1 MLFKL
6 EKETSNEA
14 QSLDEKDLEVVDMGL
29 LPSSI
34 SSSSSE
40 SFEEA
45 TDETSTTAVSTA
57 ATSASIKES
66 DHSSDITSPEEIN
79 ATPAMKLVFLLEEK
93 LPEIFTKQK
102 TDDFIV
108 TFCYSN
114 SKSARKSLIQH
125 MCKIP
130 RGRSELIPNYARVIA
145 SLNKIFGDVGDPIVD
160 SLFKDFYGMYK
171 TKSQMHLES
180 KLKNIRY
187 IGELIK
193 FKVAPPITAFKIFKL
208 LFSDFTG
215 HNVEI
220 LSTLIE
226 TCGRY
231 LYLYPFTSERMQE
244 VLDTMNRLKKAKF
257 LDMRHQTLIESAYFS
272 VIPPEPRAKRVKKA
286 LTTVQKYIH
295 YLIKSKLDKSCVG
308 MQNIFIQYHLCN
320 NNNNNN
326 NNNFKYV

>member
-1 MLFKL
+1 
-6 EKETSNEA
+6 
-14 QSLDEKDLEVVDMGL
+14 MGL
-29 LPSSI
+29 P

-40 SFEEA
+40 SLEEA
-45 TDETSTTAVSTA
+45 TDETTSSTG
-57 ATSASIKES
+57 SASASASASAASLKES
-66 DHSSDITSPEEIN
+66 GQSADITSSEETH

-257 LDMRHQTLIESAYFS
+257 LDLRHQTLIESAYFS

-286 LTTVQKYIH
+286 LTSVQKYIH

-308 MQNIFIQYHLCN
+308 MQNIFIRYDLYN
-320 NNNNNN
+320 KNPIPINN
-326 NNNFKYV
+326 NNNFKYVKTMLSNVCDDYLGRIK